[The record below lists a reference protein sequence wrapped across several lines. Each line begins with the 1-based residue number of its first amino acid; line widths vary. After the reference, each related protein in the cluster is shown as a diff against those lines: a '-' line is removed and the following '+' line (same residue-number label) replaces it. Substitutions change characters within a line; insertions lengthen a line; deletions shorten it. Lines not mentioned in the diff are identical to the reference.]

1 MIFIL
6 KLTEIT
12 VTSITVLTET
22 EKERT
27 DKQKQFV
34 NKVLKTRYSVFA
46 PSVRHPHGRIIV
58 GYAIVG
64 ELFSR

>member
-12 VTSITVLTET
+12 IISITVLAET
-22 EKERT
+22 KKGRT
-27 DKQKQFV
+27 DKQKQYV
-34 NKVLKTRYSVFA
+34 NEVLKTRNIGFA
-46 PSVRHPHGRIIV
+46 ASGRHTHGRIIV